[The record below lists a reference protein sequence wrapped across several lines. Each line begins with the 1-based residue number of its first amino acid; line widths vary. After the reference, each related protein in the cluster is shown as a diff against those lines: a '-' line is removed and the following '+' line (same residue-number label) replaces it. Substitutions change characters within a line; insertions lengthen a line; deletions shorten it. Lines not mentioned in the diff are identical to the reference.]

1 MAEQTNLIKEP
12 KNYLDPIV
20 YHDPS
25 IKADLIV
32 KKYTPQKTDVENN
45 LWGNNKHAANE
56 RTEGVTIPIIKV
68 NNITIDFQN
77 ILYFKIESK
86 NFSPTILLTIIDFDN
101 LIKFKDIPGM
111 NNVITVYIGS
121 NMNAPYKPIKL
132 NFYITNVSTSNNK
145 ITYTGVYKL
154 FALKNSQLKA
164 IVHPG
169 CTSCSTNSSNELNT
183 FEYLHDIALDCGL
196 GFAATDKCKEIQ
208 DRLPRLMISQNYED
222 FIKQQIEFGGL
233 DENSIFD
240 CWIDFYNY
248 LVLVNV
254 SWVFNENNDPNVLA
268 IFAEEGFNNNNEE
281 DETPK
286 NQECIRTI
294 HNSNRLGFSNLSFD
308 SYEDIVKNGS
318 LMDKGNLKTVYY
330 MVPDGNNGT
339 NRINTFQVQTIEDSI
354 DGNHI
359 EDYEIKKTSS
369 FVFDF
374 NKYNVNKQKI
384 IRNDF
389 FEKRRSKILKVK
401 MIKPNYGL
409 TRGIL
414 VNMMMFEYDSTIKRD
429 ILFEHENLNSENEN
443 DKMPDA
449 NINDDIFT
457 VGDIIE
463 NTGVGLPNNAKNG
476 QYYIDGVE
484 IIYDSKLQKLDQ
496 YLYLIKK
503 GKHKNYTNKYTHPKY
518 KINNINNV

>member
-1 MAEQTNLIKEP
+1 MADTNNFIKEP

-25 IKADLIV
+25 IQIDTII

-45 LWGNNKHAANE
+45 IWGNNKHAANE
-56 RTEGVTIPIIKV
+56 RTEGITIPIIKL
-68 NNITIDFQN
+68 NNLTIEFQH

-86 NFSPTILLTIIDFDN
+86 GFVPTIVLTIIDYNN

-111 NNVITVYIGS
+111 NNVITIYIGNNINS
-121 NMNAPYKPIKL
+121 PYKPIKL
-132 NFYITNVSTSNNK
+132 NFYITSVNTSNGK
-145 ITYTGVYKL
+145 ITYTGIYKL
-154 FALKNSQLKA
+154 FALKNSQLKS
-164 IVHPG
+164 IIHKG
-169 CTSCSTNSSNELNT
+169 CTSCKTSETYELNT

-196 GFAATDKCKEIQ
+196 GFAATDKCKEIE

-268 IFAEEGFNNNNEE
+268 IFVEEGLNNNNE
-281 DETPK
+281 DDQFPK
-286 NQECIRTI
+286 IYECLRTI
-294 HNSNRLGFSNLSFD
+294 TNTNQVGMTNLTFD
-308 SYEDIVKNGS
+308 YYEDIVKNSS
-318 LMDKGNLKTVYY
+318 LMNKGNLKTVYY
-330 MVPDGNNGT
+330 MVPEGNNGT

-354 DGNHI
+354 DGKHI
-359 EDYEIKKTSS
+359 EDYEIKKTAS

-374 NKYNVNKQKI
+374 NKYNVNKQKT
-384 IRNDF
+384 IRTDF
-389 FEKRRSKILKVK
+389 FEKRRSKIMKVK

-414 VNMMMFEYDSTIKRD
+414 VNLRMLEFDAEIKRN
-429 ILFEHENLNSENEN
+429 ILYEDENLKKENTNSN
-443 DKMPDA
+443 MPTI
-449 NINDDIFT
+449 NINIDDNINIGEA
-457 VGDIIE
+457 VE
-463 NTGVGLPNNAKNG
+463 NSGFGLPNNAKND
-476 QYYIDGVE
+476 QYYIDGIE
-484 IIYDSKLQKLDQ
+484 IIYDSKNQKLDQ

-503 GKHKNYTNKYTHPKY
+503 GNHKNYTNKYTNPKFR
-518 KINNINNV
+518 ID